1 MTTPKPFEWVRE
13 RAECSI
19 DKVFEKLRLEVKNDV
34 ELRQET
40 RERSQEFGFLNAFH
54 FTSSI
59 ILVQINS
66 AVLSAAGKKKAES
79 L

>member
-40 RERSQEFGFLNAFH
+40 RERS
-54 FTSSI
+54 
-59 ILVQINS
+59 
-66 AVLSAAGKKKAES
+66 
-79 L
+79 